1 MTRKIITLD
10 NLAQFKELYDREIS
24 SEFQNAVDGNTI
36 VLDEDLKYALNEFL
50 RGGYLVVQTIQERDR
65 IPLTLL
71 KRGTVVKVASTSIVY
86 EWDGV
91 NWAKTALNI
100 QSLGNGLVLSENGVL
115 SVDVVDEAIDQDQR
129 PITSNGVYV
138 ILGDINDK
146 LEEI

>member
-86 EWDGV
+86 E
-91 NWAKTALNI
+91 
-100 QSLGNGLVLSENGVL
+100 
-115 SVDVVDEAIDQDQR
+115 
-129 PITSNGVYV
+129 
-138 ILGDINDK
+138 
-146 LEEI
+146 